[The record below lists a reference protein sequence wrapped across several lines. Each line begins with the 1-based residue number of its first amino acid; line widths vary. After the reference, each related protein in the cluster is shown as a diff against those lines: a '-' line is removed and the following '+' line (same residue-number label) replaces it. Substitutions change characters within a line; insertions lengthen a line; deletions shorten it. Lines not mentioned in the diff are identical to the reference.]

1 MQRVFLGRVF
11 EGLTS
16 FVCARVLGE
25 WIRVSVCVGVC
36 VSVSV
41 CVPVYV
47 CVCACDCVSW

>member
-36 VSVSV
+36 VCLSG

>member
-36 VSVSV
+36 VCVYRCVFLCMCVSV
-41 CVPVYV
+41 PVTV
-47 CVCACDCVSW
+47 

>member
-36 VSVSV
+36 VCVCVGVSECVSECVSV
-41 CVPVYV
+41 
-47 CVCACDCVSW
+47 

>member
-36 VSVSV
+36 VCVYQGVFLCMCVSV
-41 CVPVYV
+41 PVTV
-47 CVCACDCVSW
+47 